1 MPSLKEEIRA
11 RLKEKYHRQAKSR
24 PSDFARLSLGF
35 QADPWQKEFLDS
47 NSKRII
53 LNCSRQSG
61 KSTTTAAL
69 ALYEAVTR
77 PRSMIVLDSK
87 GLRQSQE
94 LMLKFEDFLERLP
107 IKAIDSDT
115 KLSKRFANG
124 SRVVALPGSEDTIRG
139 ISAVTLFIEDEAS
152 RVPDALYNSIRP
164 MLAVSNG
171 RLILMSTP
179 FGKRGH
185 FHKVW
190 TEGQGWERYEIPA
203 EDCPRISAEF
213 LDEERRDNPWFEQ
226 EYHCKFMETDDQ
238 LFNYDQVAAA
248 FSAGVAPLEFSDE
261 ELGKY
266 PYGKFYD
273 TTAINSR

>member
-1 MPSLKEEIRA
+1 
-11 RLKEKYHRQAKSR
+11 
-24 PSDFARLSLGF
+24 
-35 QADPWQKEFLDS
+35 
-47 NSKRII
+47 
-53 LNCSRQSG
+53 
-61 KSTTTAAL
+61 
-69 ALYEAVTR
+69 
-77 PRSMIVLDSK
+77 MIVLDSK

-94 LMLKFEDFLERLP
+94 LMLKFEDFLELLP

-185 FHKVW
+185 FFKVW
-190 TEGQGWERYEIPA
+190 TEGGPQWERYEVAA
-203 EDCPRISAEF
+203 EKCPRISAEF
-213 LDEERRDNPWFEQ
+213 LDEERRENPWFEQ
-226 EYHCKFMETDDQ
+226 EYHCAFMETEDQ
-238 LFNYDQVAAA
+238 LFSYDNIIDSFV
-248 FSAGVAPLEFSDE
+248 SDIKPLEF
-261 ELGKY
+261 
-266 PYGKFYD
+266 
-273 TTAINSR
+273 